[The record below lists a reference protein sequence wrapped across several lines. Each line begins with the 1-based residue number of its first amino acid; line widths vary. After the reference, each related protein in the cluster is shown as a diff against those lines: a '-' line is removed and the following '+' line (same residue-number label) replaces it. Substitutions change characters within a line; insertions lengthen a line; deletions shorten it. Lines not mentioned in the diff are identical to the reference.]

1 MEKEQ
6 ATTETH
12 SNSAF
17 TSGEETAAKPAVS
30 VPDSVEPNSAETED
44 SILDKILEDG
54 NNEQATT
61 PEPALTEAVTEEV
74 TVDEEQEGLLRA
86 LRRDGVPQAI
96 IDQVSKDPEMLD
108 QWANSALKRQSHVD
122 GYTEKM
128 KELED
133 QLVNQGEQ
141 TPEDKTNVSEQ
152 ADAEESEVS
161 NNSLDALT
169 DEIGEDAVVPI
180 REMQHQL
187 TEMKQQL
194 DDANRRVAESEI
206 RAQIESASNSVLGKW
221 DITDEKKDAVILR
234 MSELGKTKPGTFES
248 IEALM
253 HQAATEVLGQPKA
266 KTRRSATPSP
276 PSRVAR
282 LDRPTDVDSREDA
295 ALDVLLSGG
304 TVDQAKQAAM
314 HKS

>member
-1 MEKEQ
+1 MADEQ
-6 ATTETH
+6 ATTETTP
-12 SNSAF
+12 SSAVD
-17 TSGEETAAKPAVS
+17 SGEGTVTNPTVS
-30 VPDSVEPNSAETED
+30 APDSAETED
-44 SILDKILEDG
+44 SILDKILDDG
-54 NNEQATT
+54 NNEQTGT
-61 PEPALTEAVTEEV
+61 PEPIVTEATTEEKV
-74 TVDEEQEGLLRA
+74 VDDEQEGLLRA
-86 LRRDGVPQAI
+86 LRRDGVPQTI
-96 IDQVSKDPEMLD
+96 IDQVSKDPEMLG
-108 QWANSALKRQSHVD
+108 QWANTALKRQSHVD

-133 QLVNQGEQ
+133 QLVSQGEQ
-141 TPEDKTNVSEQ
+141 TPEDKKVSEQ
-152 ADAEESEVS
+152 TGAEESEVS

-180 REMQHQL
+180 QEMQQQL
-187 TEMKQQL
+187 TELRQQVEE
-194 DDANRRVAESEI
+194 ANRRVVESEL
-206 RAQIESASNSVLGKW
+206 RARLEEASNSVLGKW

-282 LDRPTDVDSREDA
+282 LERPTDVDSREDA
-295 ALDVLLSGG
+295 ALEVLLSGG

>member
-1 MEKEQ
+1 MTDEQ
-6 ATTETH
+6 ATTETTP
-12 SNSAF
+12 SSAVD
-17 TSGEETAAKPAVS
+17 SGEGTVTNPTVS
-30 VPDSVEPNSAETED
+30 APDSAETED
-44 SILDKILEDG
+44 SILDKIFEDD
-54 NNEQATT
+54 NNEQTRT
-61 PEPALTEAVTEEV
+61 PEPILTGATTEEEV
-74 TVDEEQEGLLRA
+74 VDDEREGLLRA
-86 LRRDGVPQAI
+86 LRRDGVPQTI
-96 IDQVSKDPEMLD
+96 IDQVSKDPEILD
-108 QWANSALKRQSHVD
+108 QWANTALKRQSHVD

-133 QLVNQGEQ
+133 QLFSQGEQ
-141 TPEDKTNVSEQ
+141 TPEDRKVSEQ
-152 ADAEESEVS
+152 TDAEESEVG

-169 DEIGEDAVVPI
+169 DEIGEDAVLPI

-194 DDANRRVAESEI
+194 DDANRRVAESEL
-206 RAQIESASNSVLGKW
+206 RVRLEEASNSVLGKW
-221 DITDEKKDAVILR
+221 DITEEKRDAVILR

-295 ALDVLLSGG
+295 ALEVLLSGG
-304 TVDQAKQAAM
+304 SVDQAKQAAM

>member
-1 MEKEQ
+1 MTDEQ
-6 ATTETH
+6 ATTETTP
-12 SNSAF
+12 NSAVD
-17 TSGEETAAKPAVS
+17 SGEGTVTNPTVS
-30 VPDSVEPNSAETED
+30 APDSAETED
-44 SILDKILEDG
+44 SILDKIFEDD
-54 NNEQATT
+54 NNEQTRT
-61 PEPALTEAVTEEV
+61 PEPILTGATTEEEV
-74 TVDEEQEGLLRA
+74 VDDEREGLLRA
-86 LRRDGVPQAI
+86 LRRDGVPQTI
-96 IDQVSKDPEMLD
+96 IDQVSKDPEILD
-108 QWANSALKRQSHVD
+108 QWANTALKRQSHVD

-133 QLVNQGEQ
+133 QLFSQGEQ
-141 TPEDKTNVSEQ
+141 TPEDRKVSEQ
-152 ADAEESEVS
+152 TDAEESEVG

-169 DEIGEDAVVPI
+169 DEIGEDAVLPI

-194 DDANRRVAESEI
+194 DDANRRVVESEL
-206 RAQIESASNSVLGKW
+206 RVRLEEASNSVLGKW
-221 DITDEKKDAVILR
+221 DITEEKRDAVILR

-295 ALDVLLSGG
+295 ALEVLLSGG
-304 TVDQAKQAAM
+304 SVDQAKQAAM

>member
-1 MEKEQ
+1 MADEQ
-6 ATTETH
+6 ATTETTP
-12 SNSAF
+12 SSAVD
-17 TSGEETAAKPAVS
+17 SGEGTVTNPTVS
-30 VPDSVEPNSAETED
+30 APDSAETED
-44 SILDKILEDG
+44 SILDKILDDG
-54 NNEQATT
+54 NNEQTGT
-61 PEPALTEAVTEEV
+61 PEPIVTEATTEEKV
-74 TVDEEQEGLLRA
+74 VDDEQEGLLRA
-86 LRRDGVPQAI
+86 LRRDGVPQTI
-96 IDQVSKDPEMLD
+96 IDQVSKDPEMLG
-108 QWANSALKRQSHVD
+108 QWANTALKRQSHVD

-133 QLVNQGEQ
+133 QLVSQGEQ
-141 TPEDKTNVSEQ
+141 TPEDKKVSEQ
-152 ADAEESEVS
+152 TGAEESEVS

-180 REMQHQL
+180 QEMQQQL
-187 TEMKQQL
+187 TELRQQVEE
-194 DDANRRVAESEI
+194 ANRRVVESEL
-206 RAQIESASNSVLGKW
+206 RSRLEMASNSVLGKW

-266 KTRRSATPSP
+266 KTRKSATPSP

-282 LDRPTDVDSREDA
+282 LERPTDVDSREDA
-295 ALDVLLSGG
+295 ALEVLLSGG

>member
-1 MEKEQ
+1 MTDEQ
-6 ATTETH
+6 ATTETTP
-12 SNSAF
+12 SSAVD
-17 TSGEETAAKPAVS
+17 SGEGTVTNPTVS
-30 VPDSVEPNSAETED
+30 APDSAETED
-44 SILDKILEDG
+44 SILDKIFEDD
-54 NNEQATT
+54 NNEQTRT
-61 PEPALTEAVTEEV
+61 PEPILTEATTEEEV
-74 TVDEEQEGLLRA
+74 VDDEREGLLRA
-86 LRRDGVPQAI
+86 LRRDGVPQTI
-96 IDQVSKDPEMLD
+96 IDQVSKDPEILD
-108 QWANSALKRQSHVD
+108 QWANTALKRQSHVD

-133 QLVNQGEQ
+133 QLFSQGEQ
-141 TPEDKTNVSEQ
+141 TPEDRKVSEQ
-152 ADAEESEVS
+152 TDAEESEVG

-169 DEIGEDAVVPI
+169 DEIGEDAVLPI

-194 DDANRRVAESEI
+194 DDANRRVVESEL
-206 RAQIESASNSVLGKW
+206 RVRLEEASNSVLGKW
-221 DITDEKKDAVILR
+221 DITEEKRDAVILR

-295 ALDVLLSGG
+295 ALEVLLSGG
-304 TVDQAKQAAM
+304 SVDQAKQAAM

>member
-1 MEKEQ
+1 MTDEQ
-6 ATTETH
+6 ATTETTP
-12 SNSAF
+12 SSAVD
-17 TSGEETAAKPAVS
+17 SGEGTVTNPTVS
-30 VPDSVEPNSAETED
+30 APDSADTED
-44 SILDKILEDG
+44 SILDKILDDD
-54 NNEQATT
+54 NNEQTRT
-61 PEPALTEAVTEEV
+61 PEPILTEAATEEEV
-74 TVDEEQEGLLRA
+74 VDDEREGLLRA

-108 QWANSALKRQSHVD
+108 QWANTALKRQSHVD

>member
-1 MEKEQ
+1 MTDEQ
-6 ATTETH
+6 ATTETTP
-12 SNSAF
+12 SSAVD
-17 TSGEETAAKPAVS
+17 SGEGTVTNPTVS
-30 VPDSVEPNSAETED
+30 APDSAETED
-44 SILDKILEDG
+44 SILDKIFEDD
-54 NNEQATT
+54 NNEQTRT
-61 PEPALTEAVTEEV
+61 PEPILTEATTEEEV
-74 TVDEEQEGLLRA
+74 VDDEREGLLRA
-86 LRRDGVPQAI
+86 LRRDGVPQTI
-96 IDQVSKDPEMLD
+96 IDQVSKDPEILD
-108 QWANSALKRQSHVD
+108 QWANTALKRQSHVD

-141 TPEDKTNVSEQ
+141 TPEDRKVSEQ
-152 ADAEESEVS
+152 TDAEESEVG

-169 DEIGEDAVVPI
+169 DEIGEDAVLPI

-194 DDANRRVAESEI
+194 DDANRRVVESEL
-206 RAQIESASNSVLGKW
+206 RVRLEEASNSVLGKW
-221 DITDEKKDAVILR
+221 DITEEKRDAVILR

-295 ALDVLLSGG
+295 ALEVLLSGG
-304 TVDQAKQAAM
+304 SVDQAKQAAM

>member
-1 MEKEQ
+1 MTDEQ
-6 ATTETH
+6 ATTETT
-12 SNSAF
+12 SSSAVD
-17 TSGEETAAKPAVS
+17 SGEGTVTNPTVS
-30 VPDSVEPNSAETED
+30 APDSADTED
-44 SILDKILEDG
+44 SILDKILDDD
-54 NNEQATT
+54 NNEQTRT
-61 PEPALTEAVTEEV
+61 PEPILTEAATEEEV
-74 TVDEEQEGLLRA
+74 VDDEREGLLRA
-86 LRRDGVPQAI
+86 LRRDGVPQTI
-96 IDQVSKDPEMLD
+96 IDQVSKDPEILD
-108 QWANSALKRQSHVD
+108 QWANTALKRQSHVD

-141 TPEDKTNVSEQ
+141 TPEDRKVSEQ
-152 ADAEESEVS
+152 TDAEESEVG

-169 DEIGEDAVVPI
+169 DEIGEDAVLPI

-194 DDANRRVAESEI
+194 DDANRRVAESEL
-206 RAQIESASNSVLGKW
+206 RARLEEASNSVLGKW

-282 LDRPTDVDSREDA
+282 LERPTDVDSREDA
-295 ALDVLLSGG
+295 ALEVLLSGG
-304 TVDQAKQAAM
+304 SVDQAKQAAM

>member
-1 MEKEQ
+1 MTDEQ
-6 ATTETH
+6 ATTETTP
-12 SNSAF
+12 SSAVD
-17 TSGEETAAKPAVS
+17 SGEGAVTKPSVS
-30 VPDSVEPNSAETED
+30 APDSVETED
-44 SILDKILEDG
+44 SILDKILEDD
-54 NNEQATT
+54 NNEQTRT
-61 PEPALTEAVTEEV
+61 PEPILTEATTEEEV
-74 TVDEEQEGLLRA
+74 VDDEREGLLRA
-86 LRRDGVPQAI
+86 LRRDGVPQTI
-96 IDQVSKDPEMLD
+96 IDQVSKDPAILD
-108 QWANSALKRQSHVD
+108 QWANTALKRQSHVD

-141 TPEDKTNVSEQ
+141 TPEDRKVSEQ
-152 ADAEESEVS
+152 TDAEESEVG

-169 DEIGEDAVVPI
+169 DEIGEDAVLPI

-194 DDANRRVAESEI
+194 DDANRRVAESEL
-206 RAQIESASNSVLGKW
+206 RARLEEASNSVLGKW

-253 HQAATEVLGQPKA
+253 HQAATEVLGPPKA

-282 LDRPTDVDSREDA
+282 LERPTDVDSREDA
-295 ALDVLLSGG
+295 ALEVLLSGG

>member
-1 MEKEQ
+1 MTDEQ
-6 ATTETH
+6 ATTETTP
-12 SNSAF
+12 SSAVD
-17 TSGEETAAKPAVS
+17 SGEGTVTNPTVS
-30 VPDSVEPNSAETED
+30 APDSAETED
-44 SILDKILEDG
+44 SILDKIFEDD
-54 NNEQATT
+54 NNEQTRT
-61 PEPALTEAVTEEV
+61 PEPILTGATTEEEV
-74 TVDEEQEGLLRA
+74 VDDEREGLLRA
-86 LRRDGVPQAI
+86 LRRDGVPQTI
-96 IDQVSKDPEMLD
+96 IDQVSKDPEILD
-108 QWANSALKRQSHVD
+108 QWANTALKRQSHVD

-133 QLVNQGEQ
+133 QLFSQGEQ
-141 TPEDKTNVSEQ
+141 TPEDRKVSEQ
-152 ADAEESEVS
+152 TDAEESEVG

-169 DEIGEDAVVPI
+169 DEIGEDAVLPI

-194 DDANRRVAESEI
+194 DDANRRVVESEL
-206 RAQIESASNSVLGKW
+206 RVRLEEASNSVLGKW
-221 DITDEKKDAVILR
+221 DITEEKRDAVILR

-295 ALDVLLSGG
+295 ALEVLLSGG
-304 TVDQAKQAAM
+304 SVDQAKQAAM